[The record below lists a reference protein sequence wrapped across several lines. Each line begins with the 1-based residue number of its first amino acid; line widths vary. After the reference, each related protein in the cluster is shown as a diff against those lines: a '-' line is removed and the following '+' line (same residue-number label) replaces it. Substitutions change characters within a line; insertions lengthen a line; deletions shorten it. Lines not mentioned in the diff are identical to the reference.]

1 MIKLSTG
8 PSPYSFSL
16 ECLKKR
22 SNYCGWG
29 GETREVHRGDD
40 DNGDDGARR
49 RIITLKLQ
57 CPNFLKASHNQ
68 ILLDKTELKNVLE
81 REI

>member
-1 MIKLSTG
+1 M
-8 PSPYSFSL
+8 
-16 ECLKKR
+16 R
-22 SNYCGWG
+22 R

-40 DNGDDGARR
+40 DNGDDGARRR

-81 REI
+81 REKFRDLQPNPNSYPYR